1 MIPCNQETAYDSV
14 NEMRN
19 NRKSR
24 REYGKKY
31 IHPEMELDDYDEVEY
46 GYKEGEDY

>member
-1 MIPCNQETAYDSV
+1 MIPRNQETAYDSV

-19 NRKSR
+19 NRR
-24 REYGKKY
+24 DDEKKY
-31 IHPEMELDDYDEVEY
+31 GCPEMEWDDYDEVEY